1 MGQLLSVNELA
12 KYLNVSL
19 KVLALFREAEDFPK
33 QRIGKYWSKPQIDL
47 WLLGDTQ
54 PSAGNGVTV
63 DEFLKEV
70 V

>member
-19 KVLALFREAEDFPK
+19 KVLAQFREVFSFPE